1 MISIDINRARELVK
15 DKVREFRKPILESL
29 DTQFMRALENGDDVA
44 KQEAINKKQELRELT
59 KHDDLINAKTPE
71 QLLEFMKTQ
80 GIIQDVT
87 TS

>member
-1 MISIDINRARELVK
+1 MISIDINRAREFVK

-44 KQEAINKKQELRELT
+44 KQEAIIKKQELRELT
-59 KHDDLINAKTPE
+59 KHDDLINAQSPE
-71 QLLEFMKTQ
+71 QLIEFMKTQ
-80 GIIQDVT
+80 GIIQDGT